1 MTEEHGGKAL
11 PTAGVHRVWTER
23 FFPVAPAHATPNADR
38 TFVPISRLPGMLAD
52 RRTHEDILLQGTV
65 ANSKEML
72 LLTFKSS

>member
-23 FFPVAPAHATPNADR
+23 FFPVAPAHTTPNADR
-38 TFVPISRLPGMLAD
+38 TSVPISRLPGMLAD
-52 RRTHEDILLQGTV
+52 RRTHEDILIQGTV